1 MSNPYET
8 AADRVSILG
17 PTLQFK
23 GELSAD
29 DDLIIRGRV
38 EGTIKHKQ
46 RLTIGPEGR
55 IAANISAQTV
65 IVEGVVEGD
74 VSATKSVL
82 VKGNANVRGNLSAPS
97 VSILE
102 GATFNGGV
110 DMSAAPASSRSS
122 S

>member
-1 MSNPYET
+1 MSNPYES
-8 AADRVSILG
+8 ASERVSILG

-38 EGTIKHKQ
+38 EGTIRHKQ
-46 RLTIGPEGR
+46 RLTVGPEGR
-55 IAANISAQTV
+55 ITASIQAQTV
-65 IVEGVVEGD
+65 VVEGTVEGD
-74 VSATKSVL
+74 ISAAKSVT
-82 VKGNANVRGNLSAPS
+82 VKGSANVRGNLSAPA

-110 DMSAAPASSRSS
+110 DMSAGGHRAA
-122 S
+122 

>member
-8 AADRVSILG
+8 ASDRISILG

-29 DDLIIRGRV
+29 DDLIIRGKV
-38 EGTIKHKQ
+38 EGSIRHKQ
-46 RLTIGPEGR
+46 RLTVGPEGR
-55 IAANISAQTV
+55 ITASINAQTV
-65 IVEGVVEGD
+65 IVEGIVEGD
-74 VSATKSVL
+74 VTATKSVL
-82 VKGNANVRGNLSAPS
+82 VKGSANVRGNLAAPS

-110 DMSAAPASSRSS
+110 DMSAASSHTHS
-122 S
+122 

>member
-8 AADRVSILG
+8 ASDRVSILG

-29 DDLIIRGRV
+29 DDLIIRGKV
-38 EGTIKHKQ
+38 EGTIRHKQ

-65 IVEGVVEGD
+65 IVEGTVEGD
-74 VSATKSVL
+74 VSAAKSVL
-82 VKGNANVRGNLSAPS
+82 VKGSANVRGNLSAPS

-110 DMSAAPASSRSS
+110 DMSSTPPPLYGNS
-122 S
+122 